1 MTTCIVQKPSSEEVN
16 APGKADLAAA
26 QLPLADVS
34 YRLSCPGAAAH
45 ELARRRALQESLS
58 IARVLALAR
67 EMGITSPLTVLM
79 E

>member
-1 MTTCIVQKPSSEEVN
+1 MTTCIVQKPSTGSVN
-16 APGKADLAAA
+16 ARGKAPLAAA
-26 QLPLADVS
+26 QLPLADCS
-34 YRLSCPGAAAH
+34 YRLSTPGAAAQ

-58 IARVLALAR
+58 IARVIALAR